1 MYEKEPAVKL
11 KFSTSIIFIGS
22 LLVALQSVAK
32 KDQLERYFEKVSAE
46 VRNDVMSRAN
56 VGYDHYINENG
67 NADVLAE
74 LNSNCKNIVTYSR
87 DEQGKIIK
95 PTVNCTYIAD
105 ENLDGM
111 SPKFKCKFRDVNGES
126 KKLKVKYSNS
136 AGQSGKEIATG
147 IIGPSMARL
156 MGFKADTYCPAIVNC
171 EGCSADPWS
180 KDESNQFHSSKPAIS
195 GKNTTF
201 NYALIEIKLDGLK
214 VSEPRNGA
222 KKPLGFDWAE
232 LKEVDHRLPVVEQ
245 DLVRIEREA
254 YMLWINFIYHTDADA
269 HNNRL
274 VCEKVDDL
282 LSRPDTP
289 YCGVAAAYVHDY
301 GDAFRRM
308 NLADFIN
315 TPVFFNGWVKEHLIS
330 SWGTEG
336 NKCVGT
342 MGGGEGAIGNA
353 EFSEEAKK
361 LFLERASKISKAQL
375 IDLMNLAEVNAI
387 DSASTAETWAD
398 AILDKFKKVSN
409 KNCVPYS
416 SGESVLHP

>member
-1 MYEKEPAVKL
+1 MHEKESTVKIR
-11 KFSTSIIFIGS
+11 FSTSIFFIGS
-22 LLVALQSVAK
+22 LFVALQSFAK
-32 KDQLERYFEKVSAE
+32 KDQLEIYFEKVSTE
-46 VRNDVMSRAN
+46 VRDEVISRAN
-56 VGYDHYINENG
+56 VSYDHYLNEDG
-67 NADVLAE
+67 RADVLAE

-87 DEQGKIIK
+87 DEQGQIIK
-95 PTVNCTYIAD
+95 PTVNCIYIAD
-105 ENLDGM
+105 DNLDGM
-111 SPKFKCKFRDVNGES
+111 SPKFKCKFKDVNGES

-147 IIGPSMARL
+147 ILGPSMARL
-156 MGFKADTYCPAIVNC
+156 MGFKADTYCPAIINC

-180 KDESNQFHSSKPAIS
+180 KDGNNQAHSSKPAIS
-195 GKNTTF
+195 GMNTIF

-222 KKPLGFDWAE
+222 RKPLGFDWAE
-232 LKEVDHRLPVVEQ
+232 LRAVDHRLSAAQQ
-245 DLVRIEREA
+245 DQVRIEREA

-282 LSRPDTP
+282 LSRPETP
-289 YCGVAAAYVHDY
+289 YCGAAAAYAHDY
-301 GDAFRRM
+301 GDSFRRM
-308 NLADFIN
+308 KLADFIN
-315 TPVFFNGWVKEHLIS
+315 TPVFFTGFVKEHPLS

-361 LFLERASKISKAQL
+361 LFLERASRISKVQL
-375 IDLMNLAEVNAI
+375 IDLMNLADVSAI
-387 DSASTAETWAD
+387 DSSSTAESWAN
-398 AILDKFKKVSN
+398 AILDKFNKVS
-409 KNCVPYS
+409 KKSCTPYS
-416 SGESVLHP
+416 NGDSVLHP